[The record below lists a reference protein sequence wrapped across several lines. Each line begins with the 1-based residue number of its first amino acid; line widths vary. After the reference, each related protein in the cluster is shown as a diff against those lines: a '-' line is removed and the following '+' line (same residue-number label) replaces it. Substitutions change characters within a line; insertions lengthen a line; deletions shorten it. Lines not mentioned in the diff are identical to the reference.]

1 LAKSASRIAPSQVP
15 GLSGWLAVGLGSGLA
30 PKAPGTWGTLAAL
43 PLVWWLAESVSYAL
57 FIGLT
62 LAAFLL
68 GIYVC
73 GMASRAWQAE
83 DHPAIVWDEWVGL
96 AVTVAFLPE
105 LTWHTMLAAFVAFR
119 FFDILKP
126 WPISWLDAQVKGGL
140 GIMLDDLVAGLMA
153 GGCVWF
159 IYLLV

>member
-1 LAKSASRIAPSQVP
+1 VP
-15 GLSGWLAVGLGSGLA
+15 GLAGWLAVGLGSGLA

-43 PLVWWLAESVSYAL
+43 PLVWWLAESVSYAW

-62 LAAFLL
+62 LAAFLM

-73 GMASRAWQAE
+73 AAASRAWQAE

-105 LTWHTMLAAFVAFR
+105 LTWPTMLAAFVAFR

-126 WPISWLDAQVKGGL
+126 WPIRWIDAKVGGGL
-140 GIMLDDLVAGLMA
+140 GIMLDDVLAGLAA
-153 GGCVWF
+153 GALILALF
-159 IYLLV
+159 SFF